1 MRLLHT
7 SDWHIGRTF
16 HNAALL
22 EDQAYILNQIV
33 DIAVAEQVDA
43 IIVAGD
49 IYDRSV
55 PPASAVALLNAIIQ
69 RVINEHHIKMI
80 IISGN
85 HDSAQRL
92 AFASQQLQQTGLYI
106 LGNLTQYLE
115 PVTLT
120 DQYGEID
127 FWAIP
132 YTDPACVRS
141 ELGIDVSSHDDVF
154 KILCK
159 NVKDKQKNKRN
170 IMISHCFIDGAS
182 ESESERPLSIGGADR
197 VSWQHFDTFDYV
209 ALGHLHGRQFKGRE
223 CIRYS
228 GSPLKYSFSEEN
240 HIKSVTIVD
249 VDENGV
255 QAINQIVLQPL
266 RNLRSINGALKDILA
281 DAQQDNAKD
290 DYLLIKLTD
299 THAILDVMGKL
310 REVYPNIL
318 HLERPGLM
326 ARKDN
331 AIKQPKHIHANEL
344 TMFNDFFS
352 QMMDRPLSDEEADVL
367 KITIDGIH
375 SAQELN

>member
-33 DIAVAEQVDA
+33 DIAVAEQVDV

-55 PPASAVALLNAIIQ
+55 PPATAVTLLNAIIQ
-69 RVINEHHIKMI
+69 RIINEHHIKLI

-106 LGNLTQYLE
+106 LGELTQYLE

-127 FWAIP
+127 FWGIP
-132 YTDPACVRS
+132 YTDPASVRS

-154 KILCK
+154 KVLCS
-159 NVKDKQKNKRN
+159 NVKDKQKTKRN

-197 VSWQHFDTFDYV
+197 VSWQHFDAFDYV
-209 ALGHLHGRQFKGRE
+209 ALGHLHGRQFKGTE

-240 HIKSVTIVD
+240 HIKSVTVVD
-249 VDENGV
+249 VDESGM

-266 RNLRSINGALKDILA
+266 RNLRSINGALKDIL
-281 DAQQDNAKD
+281 DNAQQDNAKD

-331 AIKQPKHIHANEL
+331 AIKQPKHVHANEL

-352 QMMDRPLSDEEADVL
+352 QMMDRPLSDDEADL
-367 KITIDGIH
+367 IKITIDGIH
-375 SAQELN
+375 RTEELN